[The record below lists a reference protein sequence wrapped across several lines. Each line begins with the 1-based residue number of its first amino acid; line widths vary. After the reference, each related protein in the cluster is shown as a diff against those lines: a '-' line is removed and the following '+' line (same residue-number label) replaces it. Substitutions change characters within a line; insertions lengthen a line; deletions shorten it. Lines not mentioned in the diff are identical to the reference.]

1 MSTHNADM
9 IHNPYGDVISDYD
22 VYAAYNPEVDYEETD
37 RDTKQVKS
45 TKKPKE

>member
-1 MSTHNADM
+1 MARHDDL

-22 VYAAYNPEVDYEETD
+22 VYAALNPEVDYEETN